1 MNTNTISF
9 QIIINIICSFII
21 IYIIHHIFNHLK
33 NTYSNP
39 ISKDLVNSQLTR
51 YKQIIKELQVSS
63 QHQQLPDIDMNTEL
77 IEFMQNQ

>member
-1 MNTNTISF
+1 M
-9 QIIINIICSFII
+9 II
-21 IYIIHHIFNHLK
+21 IYIIHQIFNHLK

-51 YKQIIKELQVSS
+51 YKQIIKELQLSS
-63 QHQQLPDIDMNTEL
+63 PVQQLPDPDMNTEL

>member
-9 QIIINIICSFII
+9 QIFINIICSFII

-39 ISKDLVNSQLTR
+39 ISKDLVNSQLIR
-51 YKQIIKELQVSS
+51 YKNIIKDLQVS
-63 QHQQLPDIDMNTEL
+63 QAQQIPDPDMNNEL
-77 IEFMQNQ
+77 FEFMQTQ